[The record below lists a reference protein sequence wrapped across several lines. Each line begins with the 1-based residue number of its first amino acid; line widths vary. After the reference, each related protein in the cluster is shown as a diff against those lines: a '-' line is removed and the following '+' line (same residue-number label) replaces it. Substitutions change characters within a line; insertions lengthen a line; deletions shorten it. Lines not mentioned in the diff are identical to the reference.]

1 MSGNCIM
8 MKKGKYWNKIFPSVI
23 KLYLGY
29 YSYFSQCKV
38 FYRAGSLLNAYVMVY
53 LKEKAE
59 KYLFVRCVVSTI
71 CGEGLDAIIF
81 ITIAFI
87 GTMPIEALI
96 VMILSQAMF
105 KTVYEIII
113 YPVTKTIINS
123 IKKLPENWIS

>member
-1 MSGNCIM
+1 M
-8 MKKGKYWNKIFPSVI
+8 
-23 KLYLGY
+23 
-29 YSYFSQCKV
+29 
-38 FYRAGSLLNAYVMVY
+38 A
-53 LKEKAE
+53 EKAE

-123 IKKLPENWIS
+123 IKKLPEN